1 MKDSHGVIDL
11 QLTDLKLDNVDVIE
25 ALALDLQVDA
35 DSWSALL
42 KDKQPVHAQVDTH
55 ASTLLHMWRSFTYF
69 QVNRHRGSIMRHLS
83 ESLCSFS

>member
-25 ALALDLQVDA
+25 ALALDLQVDF

-42 KDKQPVHAQVDTH
+42 KDKQPVH
-55 ASTLLHMWRSFTYF
+55 SSS
-69 QVNRHRGSIMRHLS
+69 RHPCKDSPAYVEILYILS
-83 ESLCSFS
+83 S